1 MPRIRQIKPEFYL
14 DDELAQCSRDAR
26 LLFPGLWMLADRAG
40 RLENR
45 PAKIKAQIF
54 PYDCDIDAVKVT
66 ELLGQL
72 EAHRFILV
80 YEVEGRSYIQIRT
93 FEKHQHCH
101 RNEVPSQLPGPEQ
114 NEHSGSHAVAAAATP
129 EEFGPNPER
138 SVQNPST
145 RGTYTSTYTSTSGE
159 ILSDDGASAAPPVPL
174 DPRSLFLIF
183 WECFP
188 LKVKKPKAEAAFL
201 KLKPDRTLLDRML
214 HAIDRQTQTTAWRKN
229 NGQFIPH
236 PATWLNN
243 RQWEDEVAPAQGAGS
258 VWDEFIGKSEQEE
271 S

>member
-14 DDELAQCSRDAR
+14 DDDLAQCSRDAR
-26 LLFPGLWMLADRAG
+26 LLFPGLWILADRAG

-45 PAKIKAQIF
+45 PVKIKAQIF
-54 PYDCDIDAVKVT
+54 PYDSDIDAAKVT

-72 EAHRFILV
+72 EARHFILV
-80 YEVEGRSYIQIRT
+80 YEVEGRSYIQVRT

-101 RNEVPSQLPGPEQ
+101 RNEIPSQLPGPKK
-114 NEHSGSHAVAAAATP
+114 NEHSDEDAVTAAAGT
-129 EEFGPNPER
+129 EEFGPNPED

-159 ILSDDGASAAPPVPL
+159 ILSDHDAAAAPPVSL

-183 WECFP
+183 WECYP

-201 KLKPDRTLLDRML
+201 KLKPDRALLDRML
-214 HAIDRQTQTTAWRKN
+214 QALDRQKQTTAWRKN

-243 RQWEDEVAPAQGAGS
+243 RQWEDEVTPARGEGS
-258 VWDEFIGKSEQEE
+258 VWDEFIGKPEKEE

>member
-1 MPRIRQIKPEFYL
+1 MARIRQIKPEFYM

-26 LLFPGLWMLADRAG
+26 LLFPGLWILADRAG

-45 PAKIKAQIF
+45 PAKIKAQVF
-54 PYDCDIDAVKVT
+54 PYDCDIDAARVRD
-66 ELLGQL
+66 LLAQL
-72 EAHRFILV
+72 EAHRFILI
-80 YEVEGRSYIQIRT
+80 YEIDGRSYIQIRT

-101 RNEVPSQLPGPEQ
+101 RNEVPSQIPGPDQ
-114 NEHSGSHAVAAAATP
+114 NDQSGDSSTSASPASDP
-129 EEFGPNPER
+129 LGPNPEH
-138 SVQNPST
+138 SVQIPSA

-159 ILSDDGASAAPPVPL
+159 ILTEDGAAAAPPMSL

-183 WECFP
+183 WECYP

-201 KLKPDRTLLDRML
+201 KLKPDRKLLDRMIE
-214 HAIDRQTQTTAWRKN
+214 AIDGQKQTAAWRKN

-243 RQWEDEVAPAQGAGS
+243 RQWEDEVSVVQGESS
-258 VWDEFIGKSEQEE
+258 VWGEFIGETGEEKS
-271 S
+271 